1 MRRLQKA
8 TAQPD
13 SCSSIT
19 TEKQL
24 QAAVTK
30 LDQKLIWIPMVF
42 LLLRMWGN
50 IRYFISLYCE
60 LHGRKDHCEK
70 IVYNE
75 GLIYLQSICDPG
87 QGWSNAL
94 LYVIFNQAISQRLC
108 PCFYICGGWCLDRS
122 KASFSKFASRLRD
135 WRERRRVMRICHPGD
150 GAAASKGASSDMKAE
165 RNPLLISAESGNS
178 SVLYN
183 STTSGRGSERMSAD
197 TTSIN
202 SKL

>member
-1 MRRLQKA
+1 MQLRKLQKA

-60 LHGRKDHCEK
+60 LHGQCEE
-70 IVYNE
+70 IVYNK
-75 GLIYLQSICDPG
+75 GLVYLQSICDPG

-108 PCFYICGGWCLDRS
+108 PCFYTCGGWCLDRS
-122 KASFSKFASRLRD
+122 KTSFSKLASRLGD
-135 WRERRRVMRICHPGD
+135 WRERRRVVRIYRPGD
-150 GAAASKGASSDMKAE
+150 GAVASKDDMKAE

-183 STTSGRGSERMSAD
+183 STTSGKGSEKMSPD